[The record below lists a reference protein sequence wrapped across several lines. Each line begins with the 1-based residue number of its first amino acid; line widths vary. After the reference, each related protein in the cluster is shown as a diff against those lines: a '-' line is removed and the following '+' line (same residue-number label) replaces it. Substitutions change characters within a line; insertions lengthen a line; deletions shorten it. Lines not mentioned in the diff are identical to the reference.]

1 VDEPCQ
7 HSDAG
12 LSLRNRVADR
22 ADANGDPSP
31 AGVESAS
38 AELTHHGVIAR
49 CDTAGDANG
58 AAPGACANHDDPDR
72 GPDDGLQRIESFTRP
87 AEAERFLH
95 GRGLSRREAR
105 AFVAVCRKMRDD
117 QDTLGQIAALL
128 ARTKNL

>member
-1 VDEPCQ
+1 VAEPCQ

-31 AGVESAS
+31 AGEESAS
-38 AELTHHGVIAR
+38 AELTHRDVIAR
-49 CDTAGDANG
+49 CDTDGDANG

-72 GPDDGLQRIESFTRP
+72 GLDDPRIEDLKTL
-87 AEAERFLH
+87 AQAERYLLAE
-95 GRGLSRREAR
+95 GWTRRR
-105 AFVAVCRKMRDD
+105 AKVFVSQIRKMRDD
-117 QDTLGQIAALL
+117 RSTLDQIAALL